1 MMMIGSLLLV
11 VMLVFVCLDGTFLTH
26 KYGSVWSD
34 QYIDQLE
41 NDQSKMIA
49 YGIRAA
55 SSHNTQPWL
64 VKPISWD
71 TIELYADMDKA
82 LDVVDGDYKQLM
94 MSQGTFI
101 ESYKRGALQYGY
113 GLEITYRTPDFNEE
127 RPLIATIKM
136 FKDEDVRTFD
146 VKTSSTYDSAKLDED
161 IELKKVLDQCTV
173 DYPDFSYTIV
183 ESSAEVEKLEGLLLE
198 GTMIESKDEAAT
210 KELLDVFRF
219 TEWEKN
225 KFRYGLSLN
234 TVPGILK
241 PFIQPI
247 VKFSSNDWQ
256 GFGESSIKQFKDRLD
271 TQNQYVLIK
280 CDSSSDL
287 RYIYSGEIY
296 QKLVFEVSNY
306 NVRPSM
312 QILETFEAMK
322 SLNKQFQQGYGGDG
336 EVVLIIGL
344 QAKSDKST
352 SGNPRHFVEDIIIN

>member
-1 MMMIGSLLLV
+1 MMTVGSLLLV
-11 VMLVFVCLDGTFLTH
+11 VILVFVYLDGTFLTQ
-26 KYGSVWSD
+26 KYASVWSD

-41 NDQSKMIA
+41 NEQSKMIA

-64 VKPISWD
+64 VKSTSWD
-71 TIELYADMDKA
+71 TIELYANMDKA

-101 ESYKRGALQYGY
+101 KSYKRGALQYGY
-113 GLEITYRTPDFNEE
+113 GVEITYHSPDFSKV

-136 FKDEDVRTFD
+136 GKEPVSTFD
-146 VKTSSTYDSAKLDED
+146 VKTSSTYDSARFDEKIDLKKALDE
-161 IELKKVLDQCTV
+161 CMAA
-173 DYPDFSYTIV
+173 YPGFSYTIV
-183 ESSAEVEKLEGLLLE
+183 ESSAEVEKLENLLLE
-198 GTMIESKDEAAT
+198 GTIIESQDEAAT
-210 KELLDVFRF
+210 KELLEVFRF

-225 KFRYGLSLN
+225 KYRYGLSLN

-247 VKFSSNDWQ
+247 VKSSSKDWQ

-280 CDSSSDL
+280 CNSSSNL
-287 RYIYSGEIY
+287 KYIYSGEIY
-296 QKLVFEVSNY
+296 QNLIFEVSNFDL
-306 NVRPSM
+306 RPSM
-312 QILETFEAMK
+312 QVLESFDAMK
-322 SLNKQFQQGYGGDG
+322 SLNQQFQQAYGSGG

-344 QAKSDKST
+344 QEKPNKSKPR
-352 SGNPRHFVEDIIIN
+352 NPRHLVEDIIIN